1 MRDAARFLATASPL
15 LYLIGAVTI
24 AAVLIYLVG
33 KAEDRRLNQELEW
46 EHQDREAIRIA
57 NSSLK
62 IHIPDHVPDEWV
74 S

>member
-1 MRDAARFLATASPL
+1 MRDAARFLATASPIW
-15 LYLIGAVTI
+15 YLIGSVI
-24 AAVLIYLVG
+24 VSAVLIYLVG

-46 EHQDREAIRIA
+46 EQQNREAIRIA